1 MWGRSHCHTVSFGD
15 GTTGALAQSSCIGVT
30 AIVSG
35 QGGIQCSGSASHTYT
50 AAGSYAATLLNALGL
65 TVGTLEIF
73 VTGAAPNVSIALPH
87 KATTVGSQVIP
98 AMQDGPRQTV
108 EASFAGGHQA
118 ETDWPLRVDTIE
130 MAWH

>member
-1 MWGRSHCHTVSFGD
+1 
-15 GTTGALAQSSCIGVT
+15 
-30 AIVSG
+30 
-35 QGGIQCSGSASHTYT
+35 
-50 AAGSYAATLLNALGL
+50 
-65 TVGTLEIF
+65 